1 MVIALVGL
9 SMMTSCSMWNNE
21 TNGAILGGVGG
32 AILGGAL
39 GEVLGGPRGG
49 DIGSQIG
56 ATIGTVA
63 GASAGREQDRR
74 EIQRY
79 YSNQSNGGYYD
90 ENYQKQGS
98 YYDEQSGFTYVRM
111 NNEGDFT
118 FKSGSTTLT
127 RNPQNELNNIC
138 KKLLSCNNDVY
149 VYGSADSSERN
160 AVKLSEQ
167 RAKLIAN
174 QLMSRGVLSRRIH
187 IVALGSDSPIGDNS
201 TSRGRALNRSVE
213 VFLVK

>member
-1 MVIALVGL
+1 
-9 SMMTSCSMWNNE
+9 MWNNE
-21 TNGAILGGVGG
+21 TNGAVLGGLGG

-39 GEVLGGPRGG
+39 GEALGGHHGG
-49 DIGSQIG
+49 HVGSEVGAIIGS
-56 ATIGTVA
+56 TA
-63 GASAGREQDRR
+63 GAAAGREQDRR
-74 EIQRY
+74 EAYEYFNGSSNTSNRSNGY
-79 YSNQSNGGYYD
+79 YSDYS

-187 IVALGSDSPIGDNS
+187 IVALGSDSPIGNNN
-201 TSRGRALNRSVE
+201 TERGRALNRSVE
-213 VFLVK
+213 VFIVR